1 MSLKQNLKTIKQE
14 FDQDEKML
22 ENAFRLEILIRR
34 YRRYLI
40 AIVVILVAVGVWYGV
55 SHYLKAQHTHQ
66 ATAAYAKLLQDSTDD
81 EALKALEKANVEL
94 YDLYRYSNAN
104 DDEVF
109 RSLIHSKNELV
120 RILAAYELAS
130 IEAGK
135 ADKEGKLDVTK
146 LDVTPNYP
154 LKDFALLQ
162 EAFLFFNHHQAQ
174 SARDKLLL
182 ISQPSILQEEA
193 DSLRHYQ
200 ILEK

>member
-22 ENAFRLEILIRR
+22 ENAFRLEILARR

-40 AIVVILVAVGVWYGV
+40 AIAVILVAIGVWYGV

-66 ATAAYAKLLQDSTDD
+66 ATAAYAKLLEDSTDS
-81 EALKALEKANVEL
+81 EALKALEKASVEL

-104 DDEVF
+104 EDEVF
-109 RSLIHSKNELV
+109 QSLTHSKNELV
-120 RILAAYELAS
+120 RILATYELAS

-135 ADKEGKLDVTK
+135 ADKEGKLNTAN
-146 LDVTPNYP
+146 LDATPNYP

-162 EAFLFFNHHQAQ
+162 EAFLLFNHHQAQ
-174 SARDKLLL
+174 NARDKLLL
-182 ISQPSILQEEA
+182 VSQPSILQEEV
-193 DSLRHYQ
+193 DNLRHYQ
-200 ILEK
+200 IFEK